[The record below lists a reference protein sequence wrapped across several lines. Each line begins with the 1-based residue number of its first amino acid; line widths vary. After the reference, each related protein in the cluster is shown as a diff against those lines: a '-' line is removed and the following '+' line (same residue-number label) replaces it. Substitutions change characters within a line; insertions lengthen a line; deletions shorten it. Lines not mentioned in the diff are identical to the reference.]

1 VDSDRYFLLIILNPL
16 QPNQGW
22 GRYIFN
28 LLLFIIASGILAA
41 SDERQI
47 IRQITVIGGFVVALD
62 WITTLARQYL
72 PRLMLLVYALYAL
85 VIGLITVAI
94 ILTIIKSS
102 KVTANIICGAIA
114 GYLFIG
120 LSGAFIALDSL
131 NPGSF
136 LAGGE
141 LQPGKTRRNWCI
153 TAWLAFR
160 PLAMAILPPLPP
172 WLIPYLWP
180 LGC

>member
-1 VDSDRYFLLIILNPL
+1 MPVKAMLKSFASKLLTFQRSEARFVWILTAVFLLVILNPL
-16 QPNQGW
+16 LPNQGW

-28 LLLFIIASGILAA
+28 LLLLFIIASGILAA

-62 WITTLARQYL
+62 WIATLAIHYV

-94 ILTIIKSS
+94 ILSIIKSS

-114 GYLFIG
+114 GYLLIG
-120 LSGAFIALDSL
+120 LSGAFIALFLESL

-141 LQPGKTRRNWCI
+141 LLSQEG
-153 TAWLAFR
+153 LAEE
-160 PLAMAILPPLPP
+160 LV
-172 WLIPYLWP
+172 
-180 LGC
+180 